1 MDTYQD
7 IISRLGAYLA
17 DIEADVH
24 KPLADAAN
32 KYRLTAEVICKA
44 IIVGH
49 KGEPQ
54 GLLEKLI
61 ADALKWIEAEE
72 TSRDAGL
79 FKSEIKYLQNV
90 GNAYSHDG
98 AASALARNEDQ
109 SAAFD
114 ALVKT
119 IRVAFFGQGDLD
131 APVLPKLIE
140 GRIPARTL
148 GRGTFENPRAEEVVR
163 LCYPKHKIENKL
175 SRSDR
180 VNRLVYDYVVVDLGG
195 LTKGM
200 LFIRSKTAIEKT
212 LVDFNAAIGLDFP
225 DALEIITPRAYRPD
239 GGEIDRRK
247 SITDIIKDLS
257 FDSRGRKV
265 SVKYFDDFVWES
277 CLPQKFRDDKAP
289 IKRASNF
296 IEQTLEPINESGI
309 SSGTYSSTSQYIE
322 KILRN
327 THDYNP
333 VHIVIGPAGIGKTTF
348 SDDISSYINAQD
360 RKRVILFSATDFRD
374 LSNSAS
380 VNSVSDLYQ
389 VAAENELM
397 DEDSLIESHNFEIN
411 LACGNF
417 ILIIDGFDEIES
429 HLGSSLNFD
438 EFMRSL
444 SDLEACFRKVLVIL
458 TVRDY
463 DIERFRRFRQTS
475 ICRLRGFTGD
485 DTDRYLSGRLP
496 HGSIPE
502 ANVLLRAFNEAGN
515 VEKPTT
521 IPLYASLI
529 CDYLLE
535 SAATS
540 DSSSVVTSESAK
552 FFENGKPL
560 DTLVRKI
567 VDREIAKQSLGRIGP
582 DDFFE
587 ILIEIIRAPQHTLTR
602 AALVDYVSACD
613 GDSQSID
620 PANFLRNIFLRWEK
634 DTISFKYD
642 SLTYFFKS
650 RLLSRKVKE
659 GQFSPSPSIE
669 FMAEFYRGEG
679 PLYDELKAIFPAANF
694 RTSAGTLKW
703 FESLMQYGRREPESK
718 LPWRKAMSAFLYW
731 ALDNSVDKF
740 DRSSNLKTYFGGDV
754 LNGFSIYD
762 RFYPLDLTGVSV
774 YDGHIENFSN
784 LNNCDYLPGKAVF
797 HSSQINFDDRFLPEK
812 LDRSLFAEDCVFSP
826 NLATSF
832 QAKDLADETSHEII
846 RDNVYKILKVGFRGN
861 RFYWKSRDVYKNVMV
876 VGKHSL
882 DAYLAFLAEQ
892 GVLMLEH
899 SRTGGE
905 PGYVVSDGWYTDARK
920 LVEERNLT
928 SRMYALVSNLPKS
941 IQ

>member
-1 MDTYQD
+1 METYQD

-17 DIEADVH
+17 DIEANAH
-24 KPLADAAN
+24 KPLADVAN

-44 IIVGH
+44 VIIGH
-49 KGEPQ
+49 GGAPQ

-61 ADALKWIEAEE
+61 ADALKWVEDEE

-98 AASALARNEDQ
+98 AASALSRNEDQ

-114 ALVKT
+114 ALVKA

-131 APVLPKLIE
+131 APILPKLIE

-148 GRGTFENPRAEEVVR
+148 GRSTFENPRAEEVVR
-163 LCYPKHKIENKL
+163 LCYPKHKIETNL

-180 VNRLVYDYVVVDLGG
+180 ANRLVYDYVTVDLGG
-195 LTKGM
+195 LMKGM
-200 LFIRSKTAIEKT
+200 LFIRSRTAIEKT
-212 LVDFNAAIGLDFP
+212 LIDFNIAIGANFP

-239 GGEIDRRK
+239 GGEVDRRK
-247 SITDIIKDLS
+247 SIIDIMKDLS

-265 SVKYFDDFVWES
+265 QVKYFDDFVWES
-277 CLPQKFRDDKAP
+277 CLPQKFRDDKTP
-289 IKRASNF
+289 IKKTSNF
-296 IEQTLEPINESGI
+296 IEQNLEPISESGVAA
-309 SSGTYSSTSQYIE
+309 GMHSSTSQYIE
-322 KILRN
+322 RILKN

-348 SDDISSYINAQD
+348 CDDISSYINSQD

-374 LSNSAS
+374 LSKSAR
-380 VNSVSDLYQ
+380 VDSVSDLYQ
-389 VAAENELM
+389 VAAENGLV

-429 HLGSSLNFD
+429 HLGASLNFD

-444 SDLEACFRKVLVIL
+444 SDLEACFQKVLVIL

-475 ICRLRGFTGD
+475 ICRLRGFTGE
-485 DTDRYLSGRLP
+485 DTNRYLAGRLP
-496 HGSIPE
+496 NASIPE
-502 ANVLLRAFNEAGN
+502 ANILLRAFNETGN

-521 IPLYASLI
+521 VPLYASLI

-535 SAATS
+535 SAPTPGL
-540 DSSSVVTSESAK
+540 SSVVASDSAK

-567 VDREIAKQSLGRIGP
+567 VDREIAKQSLGHIGP

-587 ILIEIIRAPQHTLTR
+587 ILIEIIRAPQHTITR
-602 AALVDYVSACD
+602 AALVEYVSACG
-613 GDSQSID
+613 GDSQSIN
-620 PANFLRNIFLRWEK
+620 PENFLRNIFLRWEK

-642 SLTYFFKS
+642 SLAYFFKS
-650 RLLSRKVKE
+650 RLLARKLKE
-659 GQFSPSPSIE
+659 GQFSASPAIE
-669 FMAEFYRGEG
+669 FMAEFYRGDG
-679 PLYDELKAIFPAANF
+679 PLYDELKAIFPATLFCN
-694 RTSAGTLKW
+694 SDGTLKW
-703 FESLMQYGRREPESK
+703 FDSLAQYGRREPESK

-731 ALDNSVDKF
+731 ALDNNIDKA
-740 DRSSNLKTYFGGDV
+740 DRSNNLKIYFNGDV
-754 LNGFSIYD
+754 LDGLSIYD
-762 RFYPLDLTGVSV
+762 RFYPLDLTGISV
-774 YDGHIENFSN
+774 YGGYIENYSS
-784 LNNCDYLPGKAVF
+784 LNNCEYTPGKAVF
-797 HSSQINFDDRFLPEK
+797 HSSQIYFDDRFLPDR
-812 LDRSLFAEDCVFSP
+812 LDRSLFAEDCTFSP

-832 QAKDLADETSHEII
+832 HAKDLADETSHEII
-846 RDNVYKILKVGFRGN
+846 RDNVYKILKVGFRAN
-861 RFYWKSRDVYKNVMV
+861 RFHWKSKDVYKKVTV

-882 DAYLAFLAEQ
+882 DAYLAFLVDQ
-892 GVLMLEH
+892 GALTLEH
-899 SRTGGE
+899 GRTGAE
-905 PGYVVSDGWYTDARK
+905 SGYVVSDGWYSDARK
-920 LVEERNLT
+920 LVEEKNLT
-928 SRMYALVSNLPKS
+928 NRMYALVSNLPKS